1 MLRNYFITALRLF
14 RKHKLFTFINVLGLT
29 LGLSC
34 SLMIF
39 LWVQDEIGYDR
50 FHANSEQLY
59 QVIREE
65 VYNNGTYE
73 YLTATPGLMGPAL
86 KDEYAE
92 IINTCRLGWLNDF
105 SVRYEDK
112 LVKQTPRY
120 VDASFFS
127 MFSYRLLKGDARNI
141 FTHPDEM
148 VITESM
154 AKTIFGNE
162 DPMGKVLEV
171 KDPDFTYSLKVT
183 GVLEDFPGNT
193 FVNDIDFFIPFAA
206 FAKNNPWVEGWG
218 ANVVELMLQVAPE
231 ANLQRLNQ
239 SIAGIVRDNSDS
251 EQYDIYLQQFSER
264 HLFGAIE
271 PVRKASGRIVYVR
284 LFSVIALFILVIAC
298 INFMNLTT
306 ARSSTRVQEVGVRKA
321 IGAGRKNL
329 IGQFMSEAILLTLV
343 ALVMAILVSILILP
357 NFNQLTGKDIQIP
370 WDQPWFYFGLSFI
383 LLLAA
388 ALAGGY
394 PSLYLSAFKPVKVL
408 KGQWTGTRHTPPIRK
423 ILVVFQFTLSIILM
437 IGAWVVY
444 QQIEYFKDKN
454 IGLDRENV
462 IYFQSTQEIKKNQEV
477 FASKLGD
484 NPSIQSASFSL
495 FLPTNVQL
503 STSSPSWAGKAD
515 EDEVEFQILF
525 TGLDFLETMKIKL
538 REGRD
543 FSSLTDSSKILINA
557 EAADLIGNELI
568 VGMPVNFWDGE
579 FEVIGVFENFNSR
592 TLHGPIAP
600 MIITMIPAST
610 EYVLMRT
617 APGQAA
623 NAISNAKS
631 LFEEFSPYDS
641 FDYHFLDETYE
652 SSYQSEMLIGTLAN
666 VFTVL
671 AIIISCLGLFGLAAF
686 NFERRKKET
695 GVRKV
700 MGANITQI
708 LLLFSRESLQ
718 LIFWSLLLAGP
729 ISWWLSTRWLKQF
742 YYHTDFHWSIVVV
755 VGIATLLIALTT
767 VGWHAIKAARENPVK
782 ALRYE

>member
-29 LGLSC
+29 LGLGC

-39 LWVQDEIGYDR
+39 LWVQDEMGYDR
-50 FHANSEQLY
+50 FHTNSEHLY

-73 YLTATPGLMGPAL
+73 YLTATPGLMAPAL
-86 KDEYAE
+86 KQDYAE
-92 IINTCRLGWLNDF
+92 IVNTCRLGWLNDF
-105 SVRYEDK
+105 SVRYKDK

-120 VDASFFS
+120 VDGSFFS
-127 MFSYRLLKGDARNI
+127 MFSYRLLKGDAESI
-141 FTHPDEM
+141 FAHPDEM

-154 AKTIFGNE
+154 AKNIFGNE
-162 DPMGKVLEV
+162 DPLGQVLEV
-171 KDPDFTYSLKVT
+171 KDPDFTYSLKIT

-206 FAKNNPWVEGWG
+206 FAKNNPWVEGWD
-218 ANVVELMLQVAPE
+218 ANVVELMVQVAPE
-231 ANLQRLNQ
+231 TKVEKLNQ
-239 SIAGIVRDNSDS
+239 SIGDIIKENSDN
-251 EQYDIYLQQFSER
+251 EQYEIYLQPFGER
-264 HLFGAIE
+264 HLYGSIE

-343 ALVMAILVSILILP
+343 ALVIALVISILFLP

-370 WDQPWFYFGLSFI
+370 WDQPWFYFTLTLI

-388 ALAGGY
+388 AFAGGY

-408 KGQWTGTRHTPPIRK
+408 KGQSIGSGGTPPIRK
-423 ILVVFQFTLSIILM
+423 VLVVFQFTLSIILM

-444 QQIEYFKDKN
+444 QQIQYFKDKN
-454 IGLDRENV
+454 IGLERENV
-462 IYFQSTQEIKKNQEV
+462 IYFQSTQEIKRNQEI
-477 FASKLGD
+477 FASRLTD
-484 NPSIQSASFSL
+484 NQSVQSTSYSL

-503 STSSPSWAGKAD
+503 STSSPSWTGKAE

-525 TGLDFLETMKIKL
+525 TGMDFLETMKIKL

-543 FSSLTDSSKILINA
+543 FSSLADSSKILINA
-557 EAADLIGNELI
+557 AAADLIGNEQL
-568 VGMPVNFWDGE
+568 VGKPVTFWDGK
-579 FEVIGVFENFNSR
+579 FDVIGVFENFNSR

-600 MIITMIPAST
+600 MIITMFPAST
-610 EYVLMRT
+610 EYVLMRS
-617 APGQAA
+617 APGQASK
-623 NAISNAKS
+623 AISEAKS
-631 LFEEFSPYDS
+631 LFEEFSPDDS
-641 FDYHFLDETYE
+641 FDYHFLDETYQ
-652 SSYQSEMLIGTLAN
+652 SSYQSEMLVGKLAN
-666 VFTVL
+666 IFTVL
-671 AIIISCLGLFGLAAF
+671 AIVISCLGLFGLAAF

-700 MGANITQI
+700 LGANITQI
-708 LLLFSRESLQ
+708 LYLFSRESLQ
-718 LIFWSLLLAGP
+718 VILWSLLLAGP
-729 ISWWLSTRWLKQF
+729 VSWWLSTRWLKQF
-742 YYHTDFHWSIVVV
+742 YYHTEFHWSIILI
-755 VGIATLLIALTT
+755 VGIVALLIALLT
-767 VGWHAIKAARENPVK
+767 VGWHAMRAAKENPVK